1 MCSDMKHIIAY
12 YFTEN
17 VTSYQLMS
25 VFWKIVG
32 VLEVSLNLWVIAAVN
47 DGASPNRKFFELHSM
62 FMSDVENEVVSD
74 VVYKV
79 NNLFAMDRFI
89 FFFPDACHLIK
100 TARNCLYNSG
110 SGSRSHLM
118 WNNGSYLLFRHI
130 ADLFYSN
137 QEFALHVLPK
147 LSLDHIVLTPYSKMK
162 VKLATQVLSRSVAI
176 ALEESG
182 NEEVLGTAQFCR
194 MMNDFFDCTNV
205 RSLTEH
211 VRRRNQ
217 FIKPY
222 IAQDDERFV
231 WLKNVFL
238 KYLENWR
245 QSTMAREGEYSTDD
259 RGKMFISI
267 QTYKGL
273 KISINAHI
281 EAIQFLL
288 DEGFEYVLSERFMQ
302 DVLEDYFGH
311 QRAKGGRSDNPT
323 AEQFGYNDLTIA
335 AQRDIAPVIRGN
347 VGGRYGKQKWYQVS
361 EEPVKK
367 RKKAKKSDD

>member
-1 MCSDMKHIIAY
+1 
-12 YFTEN
+12 
-17 VTSYQLMS
+17 
-25 VFWKIVG
+25 
-32 VLEVSLNLWVIAAVN
+32 
-47 DGASPNRKFFELHSM
+47 
-62 FMSDVENEVVSD
+62 
-74 VVYKV
+74 
-79 NNLFAMDRFI
+79 
-89 FFFPDACHLIK
+89 
-100 TARNCLYNSG
+100 
-110 SGSRSHLM
+110 
-118 WNNGSYLLFRHI
+118 
-130 ADLFYSN
+130 
-137 QEFALHVLPK
+137 
-147 LSLDHIVLTPYSKMK
+147 MK

-222 IAQDDERFV
+222 TAQDDERFV
-231 WLKNVFL
+231 WLKDVFL

-288 DEGFEYVLSERFMQ
+288 GEGFEYVLSERFMQ

-335 AQRDIAPVIRGN
+335 AQRDIAPAIRGN

-367 RKKAKKSDD
+367 QKKAKKSDD